1 MKITALQVA
10 AYILNCIRIR
20 TKPCKYFQ
28 LNSPCFNAK
37 HGIFSKKEMDWLIP
51 QKWRLR
57 HNYLHQDHLQRQHDD
72 GACQPERYPVFVK
85 PEWGQNARGVFRAD
99 DAAALAKIRQT
110 ACATKN
116 RGNTQVRWLIQ
127 PGAAEQR
134 EFEIFSILHHADK
147 NRYAELTITEV
158 INAREANPVNSIYN
172 PDTAYREITDNFSEP
187 QKQALWKLLG
197 QIGRFGISRASLRAD
212 SIEQMLAGKF
222 HVIEVNLFAP
232 MPINM
237 LDPKYSNRERWQMI
251 RRYMSALARITKYR
265 DQSLPEK
272 PVFTKIMLY
281 NRQNPL
287 LNWMRERL

>member
-1 MKITALQVA
+1 MKITELQVIT
-10 AYILNCIRIR
+10 YILNCIRIR

-37 HGIFSKKEMDWLIP
+37 EGIFSKKEMDRLIP
-51 QKWRLR
+51 EKWRLQ
-57 HNYLHQDHLQRQHDD
+57 HVYDDEEDDDSAYKPENY
-72 GACQPERYPVFVK
+72 PIFVK
-85 PEWGQNARGVFRAD
+85 PEWGQNASGVFRAD
-99 DAAALAKIRQT
+99 DAASLAKIRKITRQART
-110 ACATKN
+110 
-116 RGNTQVRWLIQ
+116 RYLIQ
-127 PGAAEQR
+127 QGASEKL

-147 NRYAELTITEV
+147 NRYAELTITETT
-158 INAREANPVNSIYN
+158 NSSETNPVNSIYN
-172 PDTAYREITDNFSEP
+172 PATAYRDITDKFSEP
-187 QKQALWKLLG
+187 QKQALWELLG

-237 LDPKYSNRERWQMI
+237 LDPKYSNSELWQMI
-251 RRYMSALARITKYR
+251 RRYMLALARITKYR
-265 DQSLPEK
+265 DQSLTEK

-287 LNWMRERL
+287 LNFIRERL